1 MTVIDN
7 HEALAKQAE
16 TGLSEASARDYFELL
31 KPRVMSLVVFTAFTG
46 LVLAPGH
53 IHPVLGFIAIL
64 CIAVGAGASGAL
76 NMWYDADIDAVMSRT
91 ARRPIPS
98 GRIKP
103 SEALGFGL
111 VLSGFSVTILGLAIN
126 WLSAGILAFTI
137 FFYAVVYTMW
147 LKRSTPQNIVIG
159 GAAGAFPPMIGWAC
173 VTGNVT
179 IESIVLF
186 MIIFLWTPAHFWALA
201 LFKMRDYEAV
211 GVPML
216 PNVAG
221 VPTTKNQIVIYAL
234 LTAIVGIVPS
244 FVGTASL
251 GYGVVAAALGAIFV
265 YCSIAVW
272 RMPDGDVKMVPAK
285 KLFGFSIFYL
295 FAIFSALMIDRLVA
309 VVMSS
314 AAGGWF

>member
-7 HEALAKQAE
+7 HEALAKQGE

-53 IHPVLGFIAIL
+53 INPVLGFIAIL

-98 GRIKP
+98 GRINP
-103 SEALGFGL
+103 SEALAFGL

-159 GAAGAFPPMIGWAC
+159 GAAGAFPPVIGWAC
-173 VTGNVT
+173 VTGSVT
-179 IESIVLF
+179 IESVVLF
-186 MIIFLWTPAHFWALA
+186 LIIFLWTPAHFWALA
-201 LFKMRDYEAV
+201 LFKMGDYEAV
-211 GVPML
+211 DVPML

-221 VPTTKNQIVIYAL
+221 IPATKNQIVVYAV
-234 LTAIVGIVPS
+234 LTAVIGVAPALMGFAS
-244 FVGTASL
+244 F
-251 GYGVVAAALGAIFV
+251 GYGVVAAVLGAIFV
-265 YCSIAVW
+265 HCSIAVW
-272 RMPDGDVKMVPAK
+272 RMADGDVKMVPAK

-295 FAIFSALMIDRLVA
+295 FAIFSALLIDRLVA
-309 VVMSS
+309 VLMSG
-314 AAGGWF
+314 AAGGWL

>member
-1 MTVIDN
+1 MTLIDN
-7 HEALAKQAE
+7 HEALAKQGD

-53 IHPVLGFIAIL
+53 INPVLGFIAIL

-91 ARRPIPS
+91 ARRPIPA

-103 SEALGFGL
+103 SEALAYGL
-111 VLSGFSVTILGLAIN
+111 VLSGFSVVILGLAIN

-159 GAAGAFPPMIGWAC
+159 GAAGAFPPVIGWAC
-173 VTGNVT
+173 VSGSVT

-186 MIIFLWTPAHFWALA
+186 LIIFLWTPAHFWALA
-201 LFKMRDYEAV
+201 LFKMGDYEAV

-221 VPTTKNQIVIYAL
+221 IPTTKNQIVVYAV
-234 LTAIVGIVPS
+234 LTAIVGVVPA
-244 FVGTASL
+244 FMGFASL
-251 GYGVVAAALGAIFV
+251 GYGVVAALLGAVFV
-265 YCSIAVW
+265 HCSIAVW
-272 RMPDGDVKMVPAK
+272 RMADGDVKMVPAK

-295 FAIFSALMIDRLVA
+295 FAIFSALLIDRLVA
-309 VVMSS
+309 VPISGGV
-314 AAGGWF
+314 GGWL

>member
-7 HEALAKQAE
+7 HEALAKQGDS
-16 TGLSEASARDYFELL
+16 GLSEASARDYFELS

-53 IHPVLGFIAIL
+53 INPVLGFIAIL

-98 GRIKP
+98 GRISP
-103 SEALGFGL
+103 SEALAFGL

-137 FFYAVVYTMW
+137 FFYAVIYTMW

-159 GAAGAFPPMIGWAC
+159 GAAGAFPPVIGWAC
-173 VTGNVT
+173 VTGSAP

-186 MIIFLWTPAHFWALA
+186 LIIFLWTPAHFWALA
-201 LFKMRDYEAV
+201 LFKMGDYEAV
-211 GVPML
+211 DVPML

-221 VPTTKNQIVIYAL
+221 IPTTKNQIVVYAV
-234 LTAIVGIVPS
+234 LTAIIGVVPT
-244 FVGTASL
+244 FMGFASL
-251 GYGVVAAALGAIFV
+251 GYGFVAAALGVIFV
-265 YCSIAVW
+265 HCSIAVW
-272 RMPDGDVKMVPAK
+272 RMADGDVKMVPAK

-295 FAIFSALMIDRLVA
+295 FAIFSALLIDRLVT
-309 VVMSS
+309 VLMS
-314 AAGGWF
+314 GGWL